1 MRLTTLLCLASLASP
16 GCTFAPAF
24 LATRIRCSLR
34 LASSHAEANTEYT
47 DLCDVNSLPKPGSTS
62 MLRPKLN
69 VPVAVAVDATD
80 NIHVLQDTVPAIG
93 HTLSA
98 WGVVDGQVKVV
109 FDKVTGRKYR
119 LTDGELR
126 ATRIPRRGFTWDE
139 TGVSGLFVR
148 CLLRPSPIPLQV
160 LTWQLSPDGAMLQVN
175 LNRSIIS
182 ENSGVIVPRKSFIR
196 RAIAQRLLKLSSKDS
211 RPPKQTKRGLFRK
224 MQFWRRSKW
233 PIGSTIFTITY
244 KKLPKIRVPPGCPP
258 APRES
263 MGIIVATRDG
273 IELGR
278 SQFKRINS
286 ESTLSVQDSD
296 METLLD
302 DTFGSDAVAALV
314 AEGGGKRVAPLVS
327 LFVEPA
333 ERRNDVGDAL
343 FRAMLRE
350 SRACGNDYALL
361 VHQDNGSGKLIRW
374 YEGMGFKLLPDDNP
388 IKVKDSMLVRL
399 PRDVDDEFYMGTIRS
414 ACDVYDGQALK

>member
-1 MRLTTLLCLASLASP
+1 MRLATLLCLASLACL
-16 GCTFAPAF
+16 GCAFAPA
-24 LATRIRCSLR
+24 TSSTTSRCTSILP
-34 LASSHAEANTEYT
+34 SNYAEATPDFI
-47 DLCDVNSLPKPGSTS
+47 DLCDVKSLPKPGSTK
-62 MLRPKLN
+62 MLRPKN
-69 VPVAVAVDATD
+69 DIPVAVAVDATD
-80 NIHVLQDTVPAIG
+80 NIHVLHDTVPAIG
-93 HTLSA
+93 HPISA

-109 FDKVTGRKYR
+109 FDKVTGRKYK
-119 LTDGELR
+119 LSDGELR

-139 TGVSGLFVR
+139 TGVSGLLVR
-148 CLLRPSPIPLQV
+148 CLLRPSAVPLQV
-160 LTWQLSPDGAMLQVN
+160 LPWQLSSDGTKLQVDLTHSASTRN
-175 LNRSIIS
+175 K
-182 ENSGVIVPRKSFIR
+182 EAVAPRKSFIR
-196 RAIAQRLLKLSSKDS
+196 RSIAQRLFKVSDKSS
-211 RPPKQTKRGLFRK
+211 RPPNQTRRSLFRK
-224 MQFWRRSKW
+224 LQFWRRSRW
-233 PIGSTIFTITY
+233 PIGSAVFTITY
-244 KKLPKIRVPPGCPP
+244 KKLPKVRVPPGCPP

-278 SQFKRINS
+278 SQFKRI
-286 ESTLSVQDSD
+286 ESKSAHNIIDSD
-296 METLLD
+296 MEALLD
-302 DTFGSDAVAALV
+302 DTFGPDAVASLV

-333 ERRNDVGDAL
+333 ERRNHVGDAL

-414 ACDVYDGQALK
+414 ACDVYDGKALN